1 MKKIRFSIIF
11 VMTLIL
17 VGINTVY
24 YVTTKQTLK
33 KNQNEKVRLIVNN
46 VRSSIDSTRKA
57 EDYFNLLLAQQL
69 RQSSIAIQQSLPP
82 KIDQVKNEQL
92 VELSKKLGLEGI
104 TLFVQTKD
112 DVVGVKSSSPEEI
125 GLSTKDWANG
135 KWYLMFK
142 QLLEKHDVT
151 LIPGFGEKLEN
162 FWSGPIDTSMSNP
175 STINKWGYYNDGT
188 TDYLINPYI
197 GDKLIKKYERTAGVN
212 QTIEKLLK
220 RNPFLVEIAV
230 LNSNILK
237 KGEKKHPHKNVV
249 WFSDRLVVYGSYK
262 YRSKDDK
269 ANVEKAVQSGKGI
282 EVQTE
287 ANGKKLLKT
296 YFPVSFKNGDNIE
309 DQLVIVVSSD
319 YQEIQNSLNQKTLHT
334 LLISLLCFLGGFM
347 VIYIFIQIINKK
359 EKTIFNV
366 QQMYTKHIESLF
378 RTVKEY
384 RHDFNHHLYTI
395 SGLAKMKLYDELQE
409 YIQKL
414 LNIQMEMNDIINVN
428 IPAFSGLLQAKIA
441 EASEKRIQFEHHFEK
456 FELLHVDMM
465 KVTNLVRVVGNIL
478 DNAFHAV
485 QENEEG
491 NRKVIITGRYHAGKI
506 IISIYN
512 NGAPIPKEHLSKIF
526 THGFTT
532 KKDKGGSGIGL
543 AVSKKI
549 IEEYKGTITVSSDEN
564 WTTFTITLPVSPR
577 EIVSVVNATG
587 GQTAS

>member
-197 GDKLIKKYERTAGVN
+197 GDN
-212 QTIEKLLK
+212 
-220 RNPFLVEIAV
+220 
-230 LNSNILK
+230 
-237 KGEKKHPHKNVV
+237 
-249 WFSDRLVVYGSYK
+249 
-262 YRSKDDK
+262 
-269 ANVEKAVQSGKGI
+269 
-282 EVQTE
+282 
-287 ANGKKLLKT
+287 
-296 YFPVSFKNGDNIE
+296 
-309 DQLVIVVSSD
+309 
-319 YQEIQNSLNQKTLHT
+319 
-334 LLISLLCFLGGFM
+334 
-347 VIYIFIQIINKK
+347 
-359 EKTIFNV
+359 
-366 QQMYTKHIESLF
+366 
-378 RTVKEY
+378 
-384 RHDFNHHLYTI
+384 
-395 SGLAKMKLYDELQE
+395 
-409 YIQKL
+409 
-414 LNIQMEMNDIINVN
+414 
-428 IPAFSGLLQAKIA
+428 
-441 EASEKRIQFEHHFEK
+441 
-456 FELLHVDMM
+456 
-465 KVTNLVRVVGNIL
+465 
-478 DNAFHAV
+478 
-485 QENEEG
+485 
-491 NRKVIITGRYHAGKI
+491 
-506 IISIYN
+506 
-512 NGAPIPKEHLSKIF
+512 
-526 THGFTT
+526 
-532 KKDKGGSGIGL
+532 
-543 AVSKKI
+543 
-549 IEEYKGTITVSSDEN
+549 
-564 WTTFTITLPVSPR
+564 
-577 EIVSVVNATG
+577 
-587 GQTAS
+587 